1 MIDVIEKRYADRIT
15 LKSISA
21 AVRAKPDAVARVFQ
35 SVLGLS
41 VHQYVTRVRLD
52 HAAHFIR
59 SGLKIEAV
67 ALSVGYH
74 SKKNFYRQFT
84 RHFGITPETYR
95 RRRRVKSNGA
105 TATTGRGV
113 TASMKTYA
121 ATFGDTECVIDVEPR
136 PSLVGGP
143 SFHATPFV
151 RVDHGIQ
158 PFAAT
163 SDHIEIIG
171 GTESDAIERAASFLE
186 HRFGPRVAAL
196 ERFSNGVVRI
206 LTARR

>member
-1 MIDVIEKRYADRIT
+1 
-15 LKSISA
+15 
-21 AVRAKPDAVARVFQ
+21 
-35 SVLGLS
+35 
-41 VHQYVTRVRLD
+41 
-52 HAAHFIR
+52 
-59 SGLKIEAV
+59 
-67 ALSVGYH
+67 
-74 SKKNFYRQFT
+74 
-84 RHFGITPETYR
+84 
-95 RRRRVKSNGA
+95 
-105 TATTGRGV
+105 
-113 TASMKTYA
+113 MKTYA

-196 ERFSNGVVRI
+196 ERFSNGVDPGVREAVGFLLRSI
-206 LTARR
+206 GLHAQLFASAPIDDKDGFAWVGHTSADSYRELLAITPPTDPACVLLDVRMPGISGLDCQRQMSAAGFRIPVLFMTGHGDIRCRFAR